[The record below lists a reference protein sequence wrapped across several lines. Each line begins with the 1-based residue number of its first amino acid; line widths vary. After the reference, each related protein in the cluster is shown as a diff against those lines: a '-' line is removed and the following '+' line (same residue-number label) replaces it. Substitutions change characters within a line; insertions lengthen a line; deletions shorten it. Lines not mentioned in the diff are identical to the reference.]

1 MCVRGKVAE
10 RSAVGAACAAQGV
23 WVERVA
29 ENKAGKAQQPVL
41 FLLSSPSTVPDVLE
55 MLPQVQEVLANVGK
69 AANLT
74 VLTVYGGTP
83 YEGQETMLR
92 RVRGRGGRGPGR
104 LKEGRDQAG
113 FQSLGRAGRGRGLQ
127 SSGRAG
133 RAQAGR

>member
-1 MCVRGKVAE
+1 MRGKVAE
-10 RSAVGAACAAQGV
+10 RFAVGAACAAQGL
-23 WVERVA
+23 WVERVG

-41 FLLSSPSTVPDVLE
+41 FLLSRLLTVPDVLV

-92 RVRGRGGRGPGR
+92 RVRVRGGEVPGR
-104 LKEGRDQAG
+104 LSELGQGREGQGLAE
-113 FQSLGRAGRGRGLQ
+113 LGQGREGA
-127 SSGRAG
+127 SG
-133 RAQAGR
+133 